1 MKKRKYVIHGF
12 TVIEMITVIVIIA
25 LLAAIVTPAYYRYV
39 RKARI
44 NAAKSQIKMLEQA
57 VFDFRLD
64 TGKLP
69 DAASGLEELNR
80 NVSGND
86 KWDGPYLKQA
96 VPKDPWGN
104 DYIYKCPGE
113 NTEFEII
120 SYGSDG
126 QAGGEKE
133 NADISS
139 AGTQVTD

>member
-1 MKKRKYVIHGF
+1 
-12 TVIEMITVIVIIA
+12 
-25 LLAAIVTPAYYRYV
+25 
-39 RKARI
+39 
-44 NAAKSQIKMLEQA
+44 MLEQA

>member
-1 MKKRKYVIHGF
+1 MRRRKHVIHGF

-25 LLAAIVTPAYYRYV
+25 LLAAIVTPAYYNYV
-39 RKARI
+39 KKARI
-44 NAAKSQIKMLEQA
+44 NAAKAQIKMLEQA

-69 DAASGLEELNR
+69 DASSGLEELNR
-80 NVSGND
+80 NVSGNE

-113 NTEFEII
+113 NTDFEII

-126 QAGGEKE
+126 QPGGEKE
-133 NADISS
+133 KADISS
-139 AGTQVTD
+139 AGTQVTE